1 MQRLDKTFFGLVLAS
16 LLTMAAVLL
25 SPARDMEHGIGLEL
39 LYALRGTRQPPQEV
53 VIITLDSRSARALGQ
68 SERPERWPR
77 HLHARLVNGLTDRG
91 ARVIGF
97 DVLFERAREPDG
109 DQALAAALHRAG
121 NVVLMEGLSREAV
134 THPDGEIIAHV
145 DHLTRPLPLLQDA
158 AWASGPFIM
167 PKTPEGVFEFW
178 GFIPSIGDHPS
189 LPMLMAQL
197 MTAGTPAAIS
207 PSPDIRLHALNL
219 YGPLG
224 SIRTLSYV
232 EALDRVADPVSGDAA
247 FRGKAVLIG
256 FSEFNQSRQGDIFR
270 TPYSTPDGL
279 DISGVELCATALSNL
294 RDGSAL
300 LRPQGAP
307 LLAALLAW
315 SALLGGLWRF
325 AGTSRALALSAGL
338 SLAWIGLAGWSFAWQ
353 QVWLPVILPGLIA
366 PVVATA
372 FGLLSHG
379 RAARQRQRDLE
390 KALELGLSRKG
401 SEKLVALL
409 RGHEGGRSVHGVCLC
424 SDIEAYTS
432 LSETLSPAATTEA
445 LNRYFA
451 RFLPVIEANGGHVM
465 DIVGDSAMCLWLADD
480 TADNSAADA
489 CHQACA
495 AALALHHL
503 MNEAPAGDPT
513 ALPARFGLH
522 YGPVFLGEVG
532 ADARRELRIVGDIVN
547 TSSRIQGA
555 NKALGTRIL
564 ASDAVLA
571 QQPAAPDLS
580 PAHARHLGR
589 FVLAGKRSPIDLH
602 DLTPTPLPADA
613 RQAFDT
619 ARQAYAEDALDLAR
633 LHLRIALAASP
644 GDGPARFYVE
654 RCETRLAGE
663 PLPDAD
669 GCVVLTH
676 K

>member
-1 MQRLDKTFFGLVLAS
+1 LQRLDKTFFGLVLAS

-279 DISGVELCATALSNL
+279 DISGWSCAPPPSPTSSTAPPCCAPRAPPCSPPC
-294 RDGSAL
+294 S
-300 LRPQGAP
+300 PGAP
-307 LLAALLAW
+307 
-315 SALLGGLWRF
+315 S
-325 AGTSRALALSAGL
+325 S
-338 SLAWIGLAGWSFAWQ
+338 
-353 QVWLPVILPGLIA
+353 
-366 PVVATA
+366 VAC
-372 FGLLSHG
+372 G
-379 RAARQRQRDLE
+379 
-390 KALELGLSRKG
+390 
-401 SEKLVALL
+401 
-409 RGHEGGRSVHGVCLC
+409 
-424 SDIEAYTS
+424 
-432 LSETLSPAATTEA
+432 
-445 LNRYFA
+445 
-451 RFLPVIEANGGHVM
+451 
-465 DIVGDSAMCLWLADD
+465 
-480 TADNSAADA
+480 
-489 CHQACA
+489 
-495 AALALHHL
+495 
-503 MNEAPAGDPT
+503 
-513 ALPARFGLH
+513 ALPARP
-522 YGPVFLGEVG
+522 GPWPSAPASAWPGSALPGG
-532 ADARRELRIVGDIVN
+532 A
-547 TSSRIQGA
+547 
-555 NKALGTRIL
+555 
-564 ASDAVLA
+564 
-571 QQPAAPDLS
+571 
-580 PAHARHLGR
+580 
-589 FVLAGKRSPIDLH
+589 
-602 DLTPTPLPADA
+602 LP
-613 RQAFDT
+613 
-619 ARQAYAEDALDLAR
+619 
-633 LHLRIALAASP
+633 
-644 GDGPARFYVE
+644 GN
-654 RCETRLAGE
+654 RC
-663 PLPDAD
+663 
-669 GCVVLTH
+669 GCR
-676 K
+676 

>member
-1 MQRLDKTFFGLVLAS
+1 LQRLDKTFFGLVLAS

-294 RDGSAL
+294 LDGSAL

-307 LLAALLAW
+307 PARRPARLERPPRWPVALCRHVP
-315 SALLGGLWRF
+315 GPGPQR
-325 AGTSRALALSAGL
+325 RP
-338 SLAWIGLAGWSFAWQ
+338 Q
-353 QVWLPVILPGLIA
+353 PGLDRPCRVELCLA
-366 PVVATA
+366 TGVA
-372 FGLLSHG
+372 
-379 RAARQRQRDLE
+379 
-390 KALELGLSRKG
+390 
-401 SEKLVALL
+401 
-409 RGHEGGRSVHGVCLC
+409 
-424 SDIEAYTS
+424 
-432 LSETLSPAATTEA
+432 
-445 LNRYFA
+445 
-451 RFLPVIEANGGHVM
+451 
-465 DIVGDSAMCLWLADD
+465 
-480 TADNSAADA
+480 
-489 CHQACA
+489 
-495 AALALHHL
+495 
-503 MNEAPAGDPT
+503 AGDP
-513 ALPARFGLH
+513 ARPDRPRRRHRLRPAQPRPGRPPAPAR
-522 YGPVFLGEVG
+522 P
-532 ADARRELRIVGDIVN
+532 
-547 TSSRIQGA
+547 
-555 NKALGTRIL
+555 
-564 ASDAVLA
+564 
-571 QQPAAPDLS
+571 
-580 PAHARHLGR
+580 
-589 FVLAGKRSPIDLH
+589 
-602 DLTPTPLPADA
+602 
-613 RQAFDT
+613 
-619 ARQAYAEDALDLAR
+619 
-633 LHLRIALAASP
+633 
-644 GDGPARFYVE
+644 
-654 RCETRLAGE
+654 
-663 PLPDAD
+663 
-669 GCVVLTH
+669 
-676 K
+676 

>member
-1 MQRLDKTFFGLVLAS
+1 MQRLDKTLFGLVLAS
-16 LLTMAAVLL
+16 LLTMAAALF
-25 SPARDMEHGIGLEL
+25 SPARDMEQGAGLEL
-39 LYALRGTRQPPQEV
+39 LYALRGTRQAPQEV

-77 HLHARLVNGLTDRG
+77 HLHARLINGLVDRG

-97 DVLFERAREPDG
+97 DVLFERAREPEG
-109 DQALAAALHRAG
+109 DQALAAAIHRAG

-134 THPDGEIIAHV
+134 TRPDGQIIAHV
-145 DHLTRPLPLLQDA
+145 DHLTRPLPMLQDA

-167 PKTPEGVFEFW
+167 PKTPEGIFEFR

-207 PSPDIRLHALNL
+207 PSPDTRLHALNL

-224 SIRTLSYV
+224 SIRTLSYT
-232 EALDRVADPVSGDAA
+232 EALERVADPVSGDAA

-294 RDGSAL
+294 LDGSTL
-300 LRPQGAP
+300 LRPQGAT

-315 SALLGGLWRF
+315 SAALAALWRF
-325 AGTSRALALSAGL
+325 ASTPRALALSAGL
-338 SLAWIGLAGWSFAWQ
+338 GLAWIGLAAWSFAGH
-353 QVWLPVILPGLIA
+353 QVWLPVILPGLVA
-366 PVVATA
+366 PLAATA

-379 RAARQRQRDLE
+379 RAARQRERDLE
-390 KALELGLSRKG
+390 KALALGLSRKG

-409 RGHEGGRSVHGVCLC
+409 RGHDGGRSVHGVCLC
-424 SDIEAYTS
+424 SDIEAYTG

-451 RFLPVIEANGGHVM
+451 RFLPVVEAHGGHVM

-480 TADNSAADA
+480 GSADA
-489 CHQACA
+489 CRRACA
-495 AALALHHL
+495 AALELHRL
-503 MNEAPAGDPT
+503 MNEAPVGDDT
-513 ALPARFGLH
+513 ALPTRFGLH
-522 YGPVFLGEVG
+522 YGSVFLGEVG
-532 ADARRELRIVGDIVN
+532 ADTRRELRVVGDIVN
-547 TSSRIQGA
+547 TSSRIQSA

-564 ASDAVLA
+564 ASAAVLDRHTD
-571 QQPAAPDLS
+571 APG
-580 PAHARHLGR
+580 AGYARHLGR
-589 FVLAGKRSPIDLH
+589 FVLAGKRSPIELYE
-602 DLTPTPLPADA
+602 LSPTSRPADA
-613 RQAFDT
+613 CQAFDT
-619 ARQAYAEDALDLAR
+619 ARQAYAADALDVAR

-654 RCETRLAGE
+654 RCESRLAGQ

-669 GCVVLTH
+669 GCIVLTQ